1 MPVNHTADTL
11 RKGHVCLPPLLHLA
25 VVFPTDDR
33 EGRWWIP
40 PLWLCLGCFPD
51 DLYLENNFCPDMFKC
66 SQTLLALLVS
76 LSSSL
81 CARHSEA
88 APSKA
93 ECVSGK
99 RKGHF

>member
-1 MPVNHTADTL
+1 MVDPSS
-11 RKGHVCLPPLLHLA
+11 LA
-25 VVFPTDDR
+25 VSRLFSRQT
-33 EGRWWIP
+33 
-40 PLWLCLGCFPD
+40 

-66 SQTLLALLVS
+66 SQTLLALFVS

-93 ECVSGK
+93 ECVSAK